1 MIFDIDDNREQDW
14 DFDLHQD
21 LNFLAIE
28 NKNPSN
34 LYYVQ
39 CVRKKNI
46 CIQYEIYIFLFLD
59 ILYIYVNRYIMK
71 YICLYVDIIMVCR

>member
-1 MIFDIDDNREQDW
+1 MIFDTDDNREQDW

-34 LYYVQ
+34 L
-39 CVRKKNI
+39 KKNI
-46 CIQYEIYIFLFLD
+46 
-59 ILYIYVNRYIMK
+59 YIYTI
-71 YICLYVDIIMVCR
+71 